1 MQTVYNTTAT
11 KSARNTYYRLID
23 RRSVWLD
30 YLVKCDAT
38 AETAEVIQRL
48 DKLATT
54 SHNLDWQRSKY
65 SKRTDYV
72 LKRGRLYLVDD
83 CNNALI
89 PQSIEEFIEIHI

>member
-1 MQTVYNTTAT
+1 MRTA
-11 KSARNTYYRLID
+11 RYTYYRLIS
-23 RRSVWLD
+23 RRSVWAN
-30 YLVKCDAT
+30 YLIKCDAT

-54 SHNLDWQRSKY
+54 NYNLDWQRAKY

-89 PQSIEEFIEIHI
+89 PQSIEEFIDIHA